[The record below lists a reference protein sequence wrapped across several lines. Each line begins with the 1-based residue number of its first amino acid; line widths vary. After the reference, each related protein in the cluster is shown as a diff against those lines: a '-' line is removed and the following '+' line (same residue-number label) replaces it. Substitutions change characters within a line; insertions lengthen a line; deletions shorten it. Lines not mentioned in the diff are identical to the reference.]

1 MTTNPTP
8 ENTTTD
14 PSVVEAPA
22 KKSKVRRNLILAGSA
37 AGLVGIGSTLAANIN
52 LNSGENVEFGQ
63 GVARTT
69 ACDEDGFT
77 INPVTSYDNEHSI
90 FRLDYVE
97 VTGLNLTPEGTGYN
111 SGGYNSQADA
121 IAAHPGEYYDNGW
134 KRTCD
139 GVVLDFKAYTD
150 DTTYWTATRDGY
162 SFDSTNNIST
172 PIGWAQANGN
182 VGQTGNNDI
191 QNFGFSVKFDTSDDN
206 NSESSDYGVSNDSN
220 SDWAAPWLTDWGN
233 LNHTNPANSSF
244 IFGVLNNSFNANHP
258 NYNVDMRPDAASIS
272 KITVASMASFASN
285 YYLASQA

>member
-1 MTTNPTP
+1 MSANVTP
-8 ENTTTD
+8 EVTPTD
-14 PSVVEAPA
+14 PAGVVAPA

-77 INPVTSYDNEHSI
+77 ITPVTSYDNSLSI

-97 VTGLNLTPEGTGYN
+97 VTGVNLTPEGTGYN

-150 DTTYWTATRDGY
+150 DVAYWGATREGYSQATTNDISSPLAWAQFNGNTSQNYDAYSNFGIAVVFDTGDGY
-162 SFDSTNNIST
+162 IANWAVGNEDNGDSGYTSRTTWLDVDIST
-172 PIGWAQANGN
+172 A
-182 VGQTGNNDI
+182 
-191 QNFGFSVKFDTSDDN
+191 
-206 NSESSDYGVSNDSN
+206 
-220 SDWAAPWLTDWGN
+220 
-233 LNHTNPANSSF
+233 ANSAF
-244 IFGVLNNSFNANHP
+244 IFGSDGSQWRP
-258 NYNVDMRPDAASIS
+258 NAASIS
-272 KITVASMASFASN
+272 KITVSSMKTFPSN
-285 YYLASQA
+285 YSVDDPEGPGTN